1 MPTTLPTPP
10 VNTPVSSAGQAVMTI
25 GVAVALLLIAVAAV
39 RLGRRWSTA
48 APALVVVGALFAAF
62 YEPMENMAA
71 HMWYYRP
78 GQVTFFDAFDRSL
91 PVWVFFSYAAFYGG
105 LGLVAWW
112 LTERGAPRSHLVR
125 FVLGVWAFAVV
136 TEIAGTRFNTYEYYG
151 RAPFRVAGFPVWVA
165 LSNAAICTTI
175 GIATARLRR
184 VLVGA
189 AQLALLCVGPFAIT
203 VGLVGTGFPTLTALN
218 TPDPSWA
225 LLYGAAIVSMAMAG
239 VMAWGATQLVPVD
252 GLEPA
257 TSTAPDGQRAA
268 VPMSPAVKA
277 GV

>member
-1 MPTTLPTPP
+1 
-10 VNTPVSSAGQAVMTI
+10 VVAGT
-25 GVAVALLLIAVAAV
+25 
-39 RLGRRWSTA
+39 
-48 APALVVVGALFAAF
+48 LFAAF

-105 LGLVAWW
+105 WGLVAWW

-125 FVLGVWAFAVV
+125 FVLGVWAFAIV
-136 TEIAGTRFNTYEYYG
+136 TEIVGTRFNTYEYYG

-165 LSNAAICTTI
+165 LSNAAICATI

-184 VLVGA
+184 VLAGRQ
-189 AQLALLCVGPFAIT
+189 QLALLCVGPFAVTI
-203 VGLVGTGFPTLTALN
+203 GLVGTGFPILTALN

-257 TSTAPDGQRAA
+257 TAAEPAGRRAA

>member
-1 MPTTLPTPP
+1 MPTPP
-10 VNTPVSSAGQAVMTI
+10 VNTPVSSAGQAVMSI
-25 GVAVALLLIAVAAV
+25 GVAVALVLIAVAAA

-48 APALVVVGALFAAF
+48 APALVVAGTLFAAF

-78 GQVTFFDAFDRSL
+78 GQATFFDAFDHSL

-105 LGLVAWW
+105 WGLVAWW

-136 TEIAGTRFNTYEYYG
+136 TEIVGTQFNTYEYYG

-184 VLVGA
+184 LLVGRQ
-189 AQLALLCVGPFAIT
+189 QLTLVCVGPFAIT
-203 VGLVGTGFPTLTALN
+203 IGLVGTGFPTLTALN

-225 LLYGAAIVSMAMAG
+225 LLYGAASVSMAMAG

-257 TSTAPDGQRAA
+257 STTGPRRCRVA